1 MHFLFLSTLFIP
13 RCTCA
18 RPDASWVAP
27 RLRTPAACLA
37 QLICRL
43 VALCVGHGRW
53 RLSGLGGRWRWL
65 LALREPRQSSQRR
78 AGLDCG
84 PGRLRGAGRPRPRA
98 KAGGE
103 PEPEPGQE
111 WWGRCWARPRPDE
124 RAAGRGAAVGVFP
137 VPVPLAPWGHWN
149 LREGA
154 SPTMRK
160 FKIRKGL
167 EGLTAGSSSAAQPP
181 PSQPPAPAGSRQP
194 AAVNQR
200 SPRCCRGTLVALQEG
215 IVDPM
220 VPRLDSSLGV
230 MSHFPRETFTAGCPV
245 L

>member
-1 MHFLFLSTLFIP
+1 MLAHTRLHAQQVRT
-13 RCTCA
+13 RCACA

-37 QLICRL
+37 QLICCL
-43 VALCVGHGRW
+43 VALCVCH
-53 RLSGLGGRWRWL
+53 GRWRWL

-84 PGRLRGAGRPRPRA
+84 LGRLRGAGRPRPRA
-98 KAGGE
+98 KAGR
-103 PEPEPGQE
+103 EPEPGQE

-137 VPVPLAPWGHWN
+137 MRVPLAPWGRWDP
-149 LREGA
+149 REGA

-181 PSQPPAPAGSRQP
+181 PSQPPAPAGSREP
-194 AAVNQR
+194 EI
-200 SPRCCRGTLVALQEG
+200 TEMLQG
-215 IVDPM
+215 NTCSSARRHCGSHGAQARLISWSHVPFSQGDFHCWMSCPM
-220 VPRLDSSLGV
+220 K
-230 MSHFPRETFTAGCPV
+230 RER
-245 L
+245 